1 MSTLRKIS
9 NQLNNEYLALIITLS
24 KLYIQAS
31 NLMTI
36 LSIYVPTTLV
46 LDKNVLS
53 SQRQEHLI
61 LFKMGQRHKNL
72 RYNH

>member
-1 MSTLRKIS
+1 MEIQNLLSIYEMFRR
-9 NQLNNEYLALIITLS
+9 LS

-31 NLMTI
+31 NLMKI
-36 LSIYVPTTLV
+36 LSIFIPTTLV
-46 LDKNVLS
+46 LDKIVLS